1 MKAAI
6 FSWVLLFFF
15 LTSGLAT
22 NSYQLEDCAHT
33 FSDDFVSLDQL
44 NSSMSS
50 STIRR
55 FRACGRKFVAPA
67 QTMTVSRISSHL
79 VLPYGT
85 IGVTAL
91 ISRQTLRA
99 LNVVLQI

>member
-15 LTSGLAT
+15 LTGGLAII
-22 NSYQLEDCAHT
+22 SYQFENSAQV
-33 FSDDFVSLDQL
+33 SSADFVSSDGLDA
-44 NSSMSS
+44 STSA

-55 FRACGRKFVAPA
+55 FRAGGRKFVAPA
-67 QTMTVSRISSHL
+67 QTVTVSRISSHL

-85 IGVTAL
+85 IRITAL
-91 ISRQTLRA
+91 VFRQTPRS